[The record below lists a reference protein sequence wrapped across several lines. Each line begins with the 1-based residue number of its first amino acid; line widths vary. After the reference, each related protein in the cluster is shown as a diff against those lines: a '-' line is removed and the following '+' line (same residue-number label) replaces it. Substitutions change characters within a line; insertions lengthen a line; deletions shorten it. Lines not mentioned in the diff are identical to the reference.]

1 MGLIGGCC
9 MFDIFIN
16 GKKVGT
22 NLTEDG
28 VLVTLNQLVN
38 KGSGSF
44 EEITIKKQRIELSP
58 EELAFGPD
66 DVVGGEALS
75 PYTKS
80 NKQKVELVDK
90 YDTVK
95 RVNRII
101 AEETK
106 NIDENSSFNEVLHA
120 VKVLR
125 TEVGDVIKDLPIID
139 FEKIERN

>member
-1 MGLIGGCC
+1 
-9 MFDIFIN
+9 MFDVFID

-22 NLTEDG
+22 NLSEDG
-28 VLVTLNQLVN
+28 ILVALNQLVN

-44 EEITIKKQRIELSP
+44 EEITIKKQT
-58 EELAFGPD
+58 G
-66 DVVGGEALS
+66 
-75 PYTKS
+75 TNKS
-80 NKQKVELVDK
+80 NIKLIDK
-90 YDTVK
+90 WDTVK

-106 NIDENSSFNEVLHA
+106 NIDENSSFDEVLHA

-125 TEVGDVIKDLPIID
+125 TEIGDAIKDFPTID